1 MQRLATIVLALT
13 AIGARPQEP
22 ARDGSCADDYVTI
35 ETIRGTIIDI
45 KPAPEPFQSADIY
58 LSGPPPCN
66 TMWMQVL
73 KADAENCQVGGL
85 VSARGLVTSDVENN
99 AWQIGPVQNE
109 YMTLG
114 DDFTC
119 NESSSPTP
127 LH

>member
-1 MQRLATIVLALT
+1 MQRLAAILLALT
-13 AIGARPQEP
+13 AIGARPPEP

-35 ETIRGTIIDI
+35 EMIGGTIIDI

-58 LSGPPPCN
+58 LSGPPPCA

-73 KADAENCQVGGL
+73 KRDAEKCHIGGQ

-99 AWQIGPVQNE
+99 AWQIGPEQND

-114 DDFTC
+114 QDFTC
-119 NESSSPTP
+119 N
-127 LH
+127 

>member
-1 MQRLATIVLALT
+1 MHRIASILLALT
-13 AIGARPQEP
+13 AIAARPPEP

-35 ETIRGTIIDI
+35 EHIRGTIIDI

-58 LSGPPPCN
+58 LSGPAPCT
-66 TMWMQVL
+66 TMWMQAL
-73 KADAENCQVGGL
+73 KRDAENCHVGGA
-85 VSARGLVTSDVENN
+85 VDARGLVTSDAENN

-119 NESSSPTP
+119 S
-127 LH
+127 